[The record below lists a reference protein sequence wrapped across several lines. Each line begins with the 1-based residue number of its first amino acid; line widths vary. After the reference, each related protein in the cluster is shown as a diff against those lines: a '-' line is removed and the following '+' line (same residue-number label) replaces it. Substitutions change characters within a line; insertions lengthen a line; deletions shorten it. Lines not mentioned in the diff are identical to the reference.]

1 MIEVKKEI
9 GNEELI
15 IETGKVAKQANG
27 AVMIKCGGTV
37 VLVTAVA
44 SSEPRLDIDYFPLVV
59 NYQERIYA
67 AGKIPGGFIK
77 REGKPT
83 DKEIL
88 ISRLID
94 RPIRPLFPEGFRNEV
109 QIIATTLSADQ
120 VNLPD
125 ILAINGA
132 SAALCISDIP
142 FNGPIG
148 AVRVGKINDE
158 FIINPTQP
166 EIEKS
171 EIDLVVAGN
180 KKGIVMVEGSAEQV
194 SEDTMVEALKFAH
207 QYIVKIIELQEE
219 LITKKGEITKLS
231 AEMFTINPDL
241 EEKVKEKI
249 KDELSEIFHS
259 FLEKKERRNRI
270 EELTNK
276 VREELREEFEDIE
289 EQNFNLQIK
298 EIFKKVEKEIVRKMI
313 LEEGKRIDGRGLK
326 DIRPVT
332 CEVRVLPRTHGS
344 ALFTR
349 GQTQSLAVVT
359 LGTVEDEQRLDDIT
373 GESAKSFMVHYNFP
387 PFCVGEVGRIGAP
400 SRREIGHGMLAERSL
415 ARVMPSEEEFPYTV
429 RVVSEILE
437 SNGSSS
443 MATVC
448 SGCLALMDAGVPIKT
463 PVAGIAMGLVYEGDK
478 YAILTDILGD
488 EDHLGDMDFK
498 VAGTRKGITGF
509 QMDIKID
516 ALPFEIMKEALMQ
529 AKEAR
534 MIILDKMEAVI
545 PYPSKELSKFAPR
558 IKVLHLEK
566 DKIALLI
573 GPGGRTIKEILNS
586 TGTNIFIEDDGKV
599 TISGKEEE
607 AVEKAY
613 QMVIEATQD
622 LEVGK
627 IYKGK
632 VIRVVDYG
640 AFILL
645 PGFREGLL
653 HISKISDQHIR
664 KVEDILK
671 PGDEI
676 YVRVIEIDPLGRPNL
691 SAKDLPEEY
700 QVIKI
705 PQTSYQTSK
714 KSQRGRGGKNRFNTR
729 NRGRQGKGRF

>member
-326 DIRPVT
+326 DIRPIT

-463 PVAGIAMGLVYEGDK
+463 PVGGIAMGLVYEGDK